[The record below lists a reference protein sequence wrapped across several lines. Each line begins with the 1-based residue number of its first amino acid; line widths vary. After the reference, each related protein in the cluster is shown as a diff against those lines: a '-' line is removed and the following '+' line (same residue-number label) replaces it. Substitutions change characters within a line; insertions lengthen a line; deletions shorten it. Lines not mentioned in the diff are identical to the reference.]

1 MMNFNKCSRC
11 GCFFMSDNNVCP
23 NCEPKDISEMSLLK
37 NFLIDNVEENNTIES
52 ISAATGISAK
62 NINRFL
68 AQKEFSE
75 FSNGLSQNIQNIN
88 VEL

>member
-1 MMNFNKCSRC
+1 MNFNKCSRC
-11 GCFFMSDNNVCP
+11 GCFFMSDSNVCP
-23 NCEPKDISEMSLLK
+23 NCEPKDKSEMSLLK
-37 NFLIDNVEENNTIES
+37 NFLIDNGEENNTIES
-52 ISAATGISAK
+52 ISASTGISVK

-75 FSNGLSQNIQNIN
+75 FSNGLSHNIQNMN